1 MTRAL
6 IALSREAA
14 QLAALVARALPDA
27 DVFVH
32 ETAAAPPHPRVIRF
46 NSIMALTKRIFRA
59 YDGLIFFAPC
69 GVVVRA
75 LAPNVT
81 HKLTDPAVVVVDA
94 GGRYAISLLS
104 GHEGGANALALS
116 VANILGAEPVIT
128 TTTEALKTAIVGVG
142 CRRGVP
148 AGRIVTAVRRALKDA
163 RVPLADVR
171 VLASADI
178 KADERGLREA
188 ARILGVPL
196 RFISSEELR
205 GTTRRFQRSAFV
217 QRKVGLPAVSEP
229 AALLAGRR
237 TRLVLPKRVFPG
249 VTVAIA
255 RESCLWLAS
264 APAESSTAR
273 AARRKR

>member
-1 MTRAL
+1 MTSAL

-32 ETAAAPPHPRVIRF
+32 ETAAVPPHPRVTRF
-46 NSIMALTKRIFRA
+46 SSIMALTKRIFRA
-59 YDGLIFFAPC
+59 YDGLVYFAPC
-69 GVVVRA
+69 GVAVRA
-75 LAPNVT
+75 VAPHVR
-81 HKLTDPAVVVVDA
+81 HKRSDPAVVVVDA

-104 GHEGGANALALS
+104 GHEGGANELGLS

-148 AGRIVTAVRRALKDA
+148 AGRIVTAVRSALKDA

-171 VLASADI
+171 MLASADI
-178 KADERGLREA
+178 KADERGLLEA

-217 QRKVGLPAVSEP
+217 QRKVGLPAVAEP

-237 TRLVLPKRVFPG
+237 TRLVLPKMVFPG

-255 RESCLWLAS
+255 RESCLWSAS
-264 APAESSTAR
+264 ARAESPTAR